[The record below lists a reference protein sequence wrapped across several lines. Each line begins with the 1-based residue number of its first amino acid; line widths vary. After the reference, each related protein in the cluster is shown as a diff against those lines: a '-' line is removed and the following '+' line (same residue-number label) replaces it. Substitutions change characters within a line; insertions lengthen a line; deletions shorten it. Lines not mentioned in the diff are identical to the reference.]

1 MDPRAGE
8 QLTSRIV
15 AFLRTRRALLVLDN
29 CEHVLAHA
37 ARLVAR
43 LLEGTPATTILAT
56 SRERLRVPGEQ
67 RLPVEPLPVT
77 RAGGLT
83 GAAVELY
90 AQRARLASPAFELA
104 PVAAQVAELCAALGG
119 LPLAIE
125 IAAARTATRGA
136 GDIVSQLRRHDG
148 ELRGERERSSR
159 HQSLHA
165 VVAWSCD
172 LLSPTHREVFENMA
186 VFAGGWNLAAARAL
200 AGAPASRDQVA
211 GAPGRPGRTGTRN
224 RRYDRTGDPVG
235 PARAGPRLRRLP
247 APQPGRRH
255 GDPRPPR
262 GILPSKPGHLLV
274 LGEAFRRVI
283 QSLGAHAEGIT
294 RVGGRIRL
302 IQR

>member
-186 VFAGGWNLAAARAL
+186 VFAGDWNLAAASAL
-200 AGAPASRDQVA
+200 AGALASRDQVA
-211 GAPGRPGRTGTRN
+211 GALDDLAEQSLATVDTTGPETRWALLEPVRAFAGSRLRN
-224 RRYDRTGDPVG
+224 RAGATEIRDRH
-235 PARAGPRLRRLP
+235 AEFC
-247 APQPGRRH
+247 
-255 GDPRPPR
+255 
-262 GILPSKPGHLLV
+262 HLS
-274 LGEAFRRVI
+274 RVI
-283 QSLGAHAEGIT
+283 YWFSAK
-294 RVGGRIRL
+294 RSGG
-302 IQR
+302 